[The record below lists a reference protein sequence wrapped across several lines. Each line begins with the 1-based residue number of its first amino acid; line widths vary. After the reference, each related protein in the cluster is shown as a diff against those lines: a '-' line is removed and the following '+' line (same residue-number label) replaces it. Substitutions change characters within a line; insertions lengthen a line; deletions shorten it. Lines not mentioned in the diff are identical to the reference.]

1 MAANVQQTPPEVS
14 TTSLVSGI
22 INDAQELFKA
32 QLELFKAEIKQD
44 LKRTKEGAT
53 LATVGGAIGFVGV
66 IVLAFALAQ
75 LLWTY
80 VPAVPLWGW
89 YAIVGGVLAA
99 VGGSLVYVVL
109 TRVEEAHPLSE
120 TAAGI
125 EENVEWKTNQK

>member
-1 MAANVQQTPPEVS
+1 MATNAQQTPPEVS

-32 QLELFKAEIKQD
+32 QLELFKAELKQD
-44 LKRTKEGAT
+44 LQRTKEGAT
-53 LATVGGAIGFVGV
+53 MATVGGGVGFVGV
-66 IVLAFALAQ
+66 IVLALGLVH

-89 YAIVGGVLAA
+89 YLIVGGVFCA

-109 TRVEEAHPLSE
+109 NRVEKAKPLSE
-120 TAAGI
+120 TTAGI